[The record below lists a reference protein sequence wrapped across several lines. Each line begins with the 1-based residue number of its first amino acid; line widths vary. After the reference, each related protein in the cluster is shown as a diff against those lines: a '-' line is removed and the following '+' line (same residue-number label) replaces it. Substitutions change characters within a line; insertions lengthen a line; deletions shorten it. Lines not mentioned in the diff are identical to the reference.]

1 MMDLTRETMVEQM
14 LASDKSANG
23 QFIVGVRTTKI
34 YCLPGCRPPRKPK
47 PENVS
52 FYETIDE
59 ARAAGLRACK
69 LCKPDE
75 FYAGLGQGGADLQQ
89 ERFAYVDTITEAPG
103 PLIFAVNGDGALL
116 WLKFLDGEY
125 TRSLEEELVHEGY
138 TVAHDP
144 ERTAQAREE
153 LAAYCAGQR
162 RTFDLPLVFTGSPWQ
177 KRVWQALTQIPFG
190 ETRTYGQLAALLG
203 QPGAARAVGRA
214 NATNRLPLVVP
225 CHRVVGANGSLTGFG
240 GGMHLK
246 VRLLDHERRVQGTI
260 LPFATV
266 AQ

>member
-1 MMDLTRETMVEQM
+1 MELTREAMIERM
-14 LASDKSANG
+14 LDSDKTANG
-23 QFIVGVRTTKI
+23 HFIVGVRTTKI
-34 YCLPGCRPPRKPK
+34 YCLPACRPPRKPK
-47 PENVS
+47 PENVT

-75 FYAGLGQGGADLQQ
+75 FYAKIGQGGAEMQQ
-89 ERFAYVDTITEAPG
+89 ERLAYVDTIAETPG
-103 PLIFAVNGDGALL
+103 PLAFAVNVDGALL

-125 TRSLEEELVHEGY
+125 TRSLEEELAHEGY

-162 RTFDLPLVFTGSPWQ
+162 RTFDLPLVFSGSPWQ
-177 KRVWQALTQIPFG
+177 KLVWQALTQIPFG
-190 ETRTYGQLAALLG
+190 ETRTYGQIAAMLD

-246 VRLLDHERRVQGTI
+246 VRLLDHEARVCGTI
-260 LPFATV
+260 LPLETA
-266 AQ
+266 AK